1 MNATGDNTLVEKPL
15 SGKARALLVMG
26 VGATMLVFY
35 VLAVFAILLL
45 AALIGGEFIIF
56 LALARFGATRLI
68 TPHLGKHI
76 GILVL
81 VLKSFRLQKATE
93 FRIPLPYADA
103 PGLHD
108 GLGRLCQRLGLA
120 FPEEIGLQMG
130 DSAWVQLKGLRSGA
144 GKVTLGVGYDL
155 LAGMTVLEMESILAH
170 EMTHAKLIN
179 RGFRNWLWAGQSR
192 IRNLAILLWN
202 DISAA
207 RQAKQSSRVAHGLL
221 VPIDR
226 LLRLSTR
233 LTAAYSRQDE
243 FEADRGAAELCGSA
257 VMKSAL
263 AKLESLHQITS
274 RLPWNERVAQ
284 LQQTQGYSQWL
295 LREIAQGS
303 PVQAADSNQVLFD
316 KYSTH
321 PLIRDRLAALPED
334 HVQPAAD
341 SPSGIQLLAHPDDI
355 AVKLVTELQRLL
367 AEQERKDSRELEKFS
382 RKTNRHVNLRPWQSL
397 GFLLVLGGTL
407 CGLAGLAS
415 KELAILIVPGSLV
428 AIVAGVIA
436 YRLGKYRDRLILPVP
451 DYAKLVHPAAEKQ
464 TNEEI
469 QNRQKEIEA
478 ELTKRFAKERKSKR
492 AMLLAKESYAALAAG
507 DYLRAHV
514 IARQCLNHDEK
525 SVAGA
530 LALAIACASF
540 GQIPDTVRLLAF
552 VQKQAGFKT
561 FSTAW
566 GAGWAGLLA
575 GDWIRAEAM
584 LEKALKLQPQQ
595 RTLPALLA
603 IAQAHRG
610 KLQSS
615 IANARRACEADPT
628 SKEKIKYLI
637 GRLLDGGYTREAQ
650 EWIQQVTADLETDP
664 ELMMSMAQL
673 HLLQRNA
680 EEAHQWTAR
689 FKQAGSSPN
698 RLVRLGRLYETAR
711 LKEHS
716 AKLYHEA
723 LATGHF
729 PEAHLALGRLETE
742 QNNKA
747 EARQHILAALN
758 VERTVGKEGVNAWEI
773 LHPILS
779 QWLRLHE
786 PIPNCR
792 AWIAAIPGNAQPA
805 AVAGQHFMVYAPD
818 IAQAQDYFRTMMEAF
833 QPGKSPL
840 ILPQSNWTPA
850 PKPLQPDG
858 PVRPGV
864 QGIWN

>member
-1 MNATGDNTLVEKPL
+1 MLVL
-15 SGKARALLVMG
+15 G

-35 VLAVFAILLL
+35 VFALVSILLL

-56 LALARFGATRLI
+56 LALARFGAARLI
-68 TPHLGKHI
+68 APYFGKHI
-76 GILVL
+76 AILVL
-81 VLKSFRLQKATE
+81 VLKCFRIRKNAE
-93 FRIPLPYADA
+93 FRIQLHRDDA
-103 PGLHD
+103 PGLHE

-120 FPEEIGLQMG
+120 FPKEIVLQMG
-130 DSAWVQLKGLRSGA
+130 DGAWVQLKGVRSGA
-144 GKVTLGVGYDL
+144 GNVTLGVGYDL
-155 LAGMTVLEMESILAH
+155 LAGMTVAEMESILAH

-207 RQAKQSSRVAHGLL
+207 RRAKQSSSVAHSLF

-233 LTAAYSRQDE
+233 LTASYSRQDE

-263 AKLESLHQITS
+263 SKLESLHQITS

-295 LREIAQGS
+295 LHEIAQGS
-303 PVQAADSNQVLFD
+303 PVQAADSNQVVFD

-334 HVQPAAD
+334 HVQPATD
-341 SPSGIQLLAHPDDI
+341 SPSGIQLLAHPDDV
-355 AVKLVTELQRLL
+355 AMKLVTELQRLM
-367 AEQERKDSRELEKFS
+367 AEQEKKDSKALEKFS
-382 RKTNRHVNLRPWQSL
+382 RKTNLHANLRPWQSF

-415 KELAILIVPGSLV
+415 KELAIIIVPCSLT

-451 DYAKLVHPAAEKQ
+451 DYTKLVHPAAEKQ
-464 TNEEI
+464 TKEQI
-469 QNRQKEIEA
+469 QEKQKEIEA
-478 ELTKRFAKERKSKR
+478 ELVKRFEKEKKSKK
-492 AMLLAKESYAALAAG
+492 AMLLAKESYAALATC

-514 IARQCLNHDEK
+514 AARQCLNYDKK
-525 SVAGA
+525 SVEGA
-530 LALAIACASF
+530 LALAVACATF
-540 GQIPDTVRLLAF
+540 GQIPDTARLLAF

-566 GAGWAGLLA
+566 GAAWAGLLA
-575 GDWIRAEAM
+575 SDWVRAEAM
-584 LEKALKLQPQQ
+584 LEKALKLEPQQ
-595 RTLPALLA
+595 STLLSLLA
-603 IAQAHRG
+603 IAQSRRG

-615 IANARRACEADPT
+615 IANARRACEADRA
-628 SKEKIKYLI
+628 SREKIKYLI
-637 GRLLDGGYTREAQ
+637 ARLLDGGYTREAQ
-650 EWIQQVTADLETDP
+650 ELLEQVKADLDTDV
-664 ELMMSMAQL
+664 ELMFTMAQL

-689 FKQAGSSPN
+689 VKQTGATAN
-698 RLVRLGRLYETAR
+698 MLVRLGKLYEAAR

-716 AKLYHEA
+716 SKLYQEA
-723 LATGHF
+723 LATDHF
-729 PEAHLALGRLETE
+729 PEAHLALSRLETE

-747 EARQHILAALN
+747 QARQHILAALN
-758 VERTVGKEGVNAWEI
+758 IDRTVGKDGVNTWQI
-773 LHPILS
+773 LRPILS
-779 QWLRLHE
+779 QMLWLHA
-786 PIPNCR
+786 PIPNCQ
-792 AWIAAIPGNAQPA
+792 AWVAAFPVNGQPA
-805 AVAGQHFMVYAPD
+805 VLAGQNFMVYAPD
-818 IAQAQDYFRTMMEAF
+818 LPQAQAYFQTMLEAF
-833 QPGKSPL
+833 QPGKPPL
-840 ILPQSNWTPA
+840 ILPQSNWSAA

-864 QGIWN
+864 QGLWN